1 MFHIKY
7 ADLDRVDRSFAREM
21 MLRISNV
28 ALEFTSAPSIAD
40 AAPTIARTL
49 SPLCKEGRLRKVI
62 IKGVFRE
69 WKLDPVSNVYHRQD
83 LVASLSSLM
92 NFETVGQNVSVQ
104 RGKETPSE
112 RRSRFFSEWYALS
125 DLLR

>member
-1 MFHIKY
+1 
-7 ADLDRVDRSFAREM
+7 